1 MAGPE
6 LSGVVVHW
14 HAEEDLAALAAVWPD
29 DPRFELVVVD
39 NGATRPLWLPAHVR
53 LVAPGR
59 NLGFAGG
66 VNRGAEAA
74 RGAALLL
81 LNPDARPAPGALAA
95 LLAGLAAHPEAAGLV
110 PRLAG
115 PGGEC
120 QARWQLRPLP
130 RFRDLLGQAC
140 FLDTP
145 SGPAE
150 PPPAGSP
157 VAQPAAAALCL
168 RRAAFAALGGFDER
182 YFPAWFEDVDFARRA
197 AAAGLRFLYWPA
209 ALFSHGLGGS
219 LERLGYGPFL
229 VAYTRNL
236 RRYAREHHGALAAL
250 LLRLVLPLALALRLL
265 ALPVR
270 RPRRAP
276 SGAAAARALLAAL
289 AANFPFAGDREA
301 RR

>member
-1 MAGPE
+1 MAVPE

-14 HAEEDLAALAAVWPD
+14 HAEEDLAALAAAWPA

-39 NGATRPLWLPAHVR
+39 NGASRPLWLPAHVR

-66 VNRGAEAA
+66 LNRGAAEA

-81 LNPDARPAPGALAA
+81 LNPDARPDPGALAA
-95 LLAGLAAHPEAAGLV
+95 LLEGLAAYPEAAGLA

-115 PGGEC
+115 REGED

-130 RFRDLLGQAC
+130 RLRDLLGQAC

-145 SGPAE
+145 EGPAE
-150 PPPAGSP
+150 APPAGSP
-157 VAQPAAAALCL
+157 VAQPAAAALCV
-168 RRAAFAALGGFDER
+168 RRSAFAAVGGFDEAF
-182 YFPAWFEDVDFARRA
+182 FPAWFEDVDFARRA
-197 AAAGLRFLYWPA
+197 ADAGLRFVTWPA
-209 ALFSHGLGGS
+209 AVFTHGLGGS
-219 LERLGYGPFL
+219 VARLGFGPFL

-236 RRYAREHHGALAAL
+236 RRYVRKHHGAAAAL
-250 LLRLVLPLALALRLL
+250 LLRLVLPLALLARLL
-265 ALPVR
+265 ALPLR

-276 SGAAAARALLAAL
+276 TRAAAARALAAALLAAL
-289 AANFPFAGDREA
+289 APLPQREP